1 MTRFRQEHGL
11 ISWTRRE
18 GSDNIRESLISKLPQ
33 QNIDANSTRGVL
45 PPSLVAQADARSRNK
60 GQHSARAGG
69 RALSV
74 QERQRREDKENERL
88 AKLRATEVDSSE
100 KVQVQISNK
109 RKRTTQ
115 ASPGIDEAEVMNKRY
130 KVGSPSPI
138 VQPVLEAPGLPPPL
152 PRQSTPAL
160 QKSRKRSRDDSWSK
174 CYDEGS
180 TTKRQ
185 CRRPASPT
193 QRVEQRDR
201 AKGVEDPTQNVVEE
215 ELTLNDTRSSG
226 EERAVFCDLRGSP
239 VAPEV
244 LVAPEVFAAPEAP
257 PTPEARMV
265 VETPTIQVHDRESE
279 GTSPLE
285 LQYKLIAEEF
295 QFPNFDEG
303 MTLEEILQRDLDRW
317 YCE

>member
-1 MTRFRQEHGL
+1 
-11 ISWTRRE
+11 
-18 GSDNIRESLISKLPQ
+18 
-33 QNIDANSTRGVL
+33 
-45 PPSLVAQADARSRNK
+45 
-60 GQHSARAGG
+60 
-69 RALSV
+69 
-74 QERQRREDKENERL
+74 
-88 AKLRATEVDSSE
+88 
-100 KVQVQISNK
+100 
-109 RKRTTQ
+109 
-115 ASPGIDEAEVMNKRY
+115 MNKRC

-138 VQPVLEAPGLPPPL
+138 VQPVLEAPGLPPSL

-160 QKSRKRSRDDSWSK
+160 QKTRKRSRDDSWSK
-174 CYDEGS
+174 YYDEGS

-215 ELTLNDTRSSG
+215 ELTLNDTSG
-226 EERAVFCDLRGSP
+226 EERAVFCDLRGS
-239 VAPEV
+239 

-265 VETPTIQVHDRESE
+265 LETPTIQVHHRESE

-317 YCE
+317 DCEQATTAFEANDIP